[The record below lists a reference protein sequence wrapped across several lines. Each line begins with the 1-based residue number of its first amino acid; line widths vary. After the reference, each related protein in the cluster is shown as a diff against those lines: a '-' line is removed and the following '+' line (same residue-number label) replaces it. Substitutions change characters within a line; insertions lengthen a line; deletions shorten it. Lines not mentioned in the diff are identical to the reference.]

1 MTAADDL
8 AELWAYL
15 AMEATEDVAT
25 HFLEAIETRLHKLC
39 YAPSIGSRRDMFA
52 PDMRAL
58 PHGAYVIYYT
68 ATPTHLVI
76 VRVLHGARD
85 AQALAERGGFEAE

>member
-1 MTAADDL
+1 
-8 AELWAYL
+8 
-15 AMEATEDVAT
+15 VAT
-25 HFLEAIETRLHKLC
+25 RFLEAIEARLHKLRF
-39 YAPSIGSRRDMFA
+39 APAIGSKRDIFA
-52 PDMRAL
+52 PDLRAL

-85 AQALAERGGFEAE
+85 VQAIGERGGFEAG